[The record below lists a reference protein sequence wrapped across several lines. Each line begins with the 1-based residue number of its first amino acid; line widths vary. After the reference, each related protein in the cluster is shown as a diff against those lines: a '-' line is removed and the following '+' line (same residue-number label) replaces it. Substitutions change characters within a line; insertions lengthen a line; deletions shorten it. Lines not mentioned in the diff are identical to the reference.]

1 MSIFQKR
8 VDALI
13 KKELEDLKEKKSS
26 KSDKAKEIHKKQT
39 TQSKINELI
48 EQQKKNRK

>member
-13 KKELEDLKEKKSS
+13 KKELEDLKKKGT
-26 KSDKAKEIHKKQT
+26 KTDVAKEIHKKQT
-39 TQSKINELI
+39 TQEKINELI
-48 EQQKKNRK
+48 KSQKKNKK